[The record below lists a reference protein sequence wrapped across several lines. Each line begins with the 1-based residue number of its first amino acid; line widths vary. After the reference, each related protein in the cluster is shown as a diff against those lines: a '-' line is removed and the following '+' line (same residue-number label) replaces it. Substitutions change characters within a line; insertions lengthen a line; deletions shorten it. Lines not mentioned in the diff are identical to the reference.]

1 MVEAVDVHTVGLG
14 GDSHVRVDASRRLLV
29 GPQRVIPLSLLA
41 AQHPEVVEDLRG
53 QTVVPPRDEVA
64 AQYLVARRRPTRP
77 LEAEEAAIMDRLA
90 RGPAS
95 LASLVREA
103 RYGVL
108 VLRRVDHLVAERLV
122 LRAGFTPTDALHA
135 LGRLDLWDAGAA
147 WLGAQVLAS
156 QGRRTTEDLCQS
168 VVEGVSN
175 RATQALV
182 SKVLSDE
189 AHPPD
194 WEHEPTA
201 ALLLERAMNDR
212 RDSDLA
218 LALTLRLPVVAIGAP
233 VEAYM
238 PRVAETLRTRLIIPP
253 HAEVANAVGAV
264 AGSVVQR
271 QRVIIEPVEAE
282 DTLRL
287 HLPQG
292 LRDFHDLEQA
302 VAWAQEQMIPWLEA
316 QARQAGAAQV
326 RVEMTRQDARV
337 AARGGWGDSIYIGT
351 ELIFTAVGR
360 PSPAAR
366 GGRRGRP

>member
-1 MVEAVDVHTVGLG
+1 
-14 GDSHVRVDASRRLLV
+14 
-29 GPQRVIPLSLLA
+29 
-41 AQHPEVVEDLRG
+41 
-53 QTVVPPRDEVA
+53 
-64 AQYLVARRRPTRP
+64 
-77 LEAEEAAIMDRLA
+77 
-90 RGPAS
+90 
-95 LASLVREA
+95 
-103 RYGVL
+103 
-108 VLRRVDHLVAERLV
+108 
-122 LRAGFTPTDALHA
+122 
-135 LGRLDLWDAGAA
+135 
-147 WLGAQVLAS
+147 
-156 QGRRTTEDLCQS
+156 
-168 VVEGVSN
+168 VEGVSN

-218 LALTLRLPVVAIGAP
+218 FALTLRQPVVAIGAP

-238 PRVAETLRTRLIIPP
+238 PRVTDTLRTRLIIPP

-271 QRVIIEPVEAE
+271 QRVIIEPVEGGDA
-282 DTLRL
+282 LRL

-292 LRDFHDLEQA
+292 MRDFHDLEQA

-326 RVEMTRQDARV
+326 EVQMARHDREV
-337 AARGGWGDSIYIGT
+337 VVKAGWGDRLYLGT
-351 ELIFTAVGR
+351 ELTFTAVGR
-360 PSPAAR
+360 PSPAA
-366 GGRRGRP
+366 